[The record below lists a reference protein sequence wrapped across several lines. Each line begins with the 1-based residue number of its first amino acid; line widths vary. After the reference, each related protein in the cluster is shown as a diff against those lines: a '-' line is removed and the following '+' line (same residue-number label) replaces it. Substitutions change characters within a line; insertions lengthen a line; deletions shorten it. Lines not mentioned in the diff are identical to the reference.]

1 MPLGVQVIGRI
12 NDDARTLAAAASIA
26 ERLA

>member
-12 NDDARTLAAAASIA
+12 NDDTRTLAAAAWIA
-26 ERLA
+26 ERLS